1 MYTLLSLLLCL
12 LQVCLHSDAHPRSQH
27 HETPAQQIRYFCTVY
42 TIFSKVSLSAQIRG
56 FVTCF
61 CVCGVFAC
69 VLWGSPGPLHSVQHY
84 TVFTTGNTT
93 LSLLLA
99 TLHCL
104 YYWQHYTVFTTG
116 PLHSVQHLP
125 CTLSNCVC
133 VCVRACVGAC
143 ACACACVHAS
153 FDGWPCSAVV
163 YHDSVS
169 YIPSW

>member
-1 MYTLLSLLLCL
+1 MLTY
-12 LQVCLHSDAHPRSQH
+12 
-27 HETPAQQIRYFCTVY
+27 VY
-42 TIFSKVSLSAQIRG
+42 TTVFTTVFTAGLSTFRCSSEIPTPWNPCPANSVFLYRLHDFFQSVLVCANPG
-56 FVTCF
+56 FCDVFLRVWCF
-61 CVCGVFAC
+61 CVCALGLSWSFA
-69 VLWGSPGPLHSVQHY
+69 
-84 TVFTTGNTT
+84 FR
-93 LSLLLA
+93 A

-163 YHDSVS
+163 YADSVS